1 MDRLEPL
8 FEKVEDY
15 AKTSY
20 ELYKLKTID
29 KSASILSSIVYGG
42 ITIILFS
49 IFFVI
54 VNIGIAIWLG
64 EVLGKMYYGFLCV
77 AGFYGIIGGIVYL
90 FMHKSIKKHIS
101 NFVISK
107 LLN

>member
-8 FEKVEDY
+8 FERVEDY

-29 KSASILSSIVYGG
+29 KSASIISSIVYGG
-42 ITIILFS
+42 IIITLFS

-54 VNIGIAIWLG
+54 INIGIAIWLG
-64 EVLGKMYYGFLCV
+64 DIFGKMYYGFLCV
-77 AGFYGIIGGIVYL
+77 GGFYGIIGGIVYL

-101 NFVISK
+101 NLIISK

>member
-8 FEKVEDY
+8 FERVEDY

-29 KSASILSSIVYGG
+29 KSASIISSIVYGG
-42 ITIILFS
+42 IIITLFS

-54 VNIGIAIWLG
+54 INIGIAIWLG
-64 EVLGKMYYGFLCV
+64 DILGKMYYGFLSV
-77 AGFYGIIGGIVYL
+77 GGFYGIIGGIIYL

-101 NFVISK
+101 NLIISK